1 MEFLSLEKKF
11 IYTLKFV
18 EALISCGIEN
28 SHRVAND
35 TTLFFREHVT
45 LYKFLSVD
53 LFMQNRL
60 PIAVLGSNWL
70 VDIILPDSSCKQ
82 QVQVSQTN

>member
-1 MEFLSLEKKF
+1 MEFLSLEKNF

-18 EALISCGIEN
+18 EALTSCGIQN
-28 SHRVAND
+28 SHRAAND
-35 TTLFFREHVT
+35 TTLFFGEHVT
-45 LYKFLSVD
+45 LHKFLPVD
-53 LFMQNRL
+53 LYMQNRL